1 MEARTLGPCLPTNKR
16 PSTAATNESKFIH
29 RFYQAPQLCSNH
41 ARPNSSSEGLP
52 RNRLPNPLQKH
63 IGGEKNKGWVGQA
76 QAWLASTH
84 EKSSVT
90 SRQATNDVPTKHQT
104 RSPRDAPQSPTLQS
118 TPNQP
123 EPIKKTPAIND
134 PTAGSPTVT
143 LLRLLLPL
151 NDKVQWTSRDVAGSE
166 PPTSPRSEHFTG
178 PFNR

>member
-29 RFYQAPQLCSNH
+29 RIYRAPQLCSNH
-41 ARPNSSSEGLP
+41 ARPNRSSEGLP
-52 RNRLPNPLQKH
+52 RNKLPNPLQKH
-63 IGGEKNKGWVGQA
+63 IGGKKNKGWVGQA

-84 EKSSVT
+84 EKTSVT
-90 SRQATNDVPTKHQT
+90 SRQATNNVPAKHQT

-118 TPNQP
+118 KPNQP
-123 EPIKKTPAIND
+123 EPKKKTPAIND

-151 NDKVQWTSRDVAGSE
+151 NDKVQ
-166 PPTSPRSEHFTG
+166 
-178 PFNR
+178 